1 MSSRTRFASTPSPSS
16 VPLVNTMAF
25 SANDSGRASLE
36 ASVRSL
42 ATRVEVLADAAQR
55 RQWITGLVLG
65 GLLLGMGGYLAWL
78 YRTVTE
84 FADPEVIVELASSQI
99 EPRIDEQVGS
109 VSEQLRAQAPALL
122 DQAEKAVLDAPPQM
136 SREAQR
142 YLVSQ
147 FETHIKTL
155 EEQTYDLVSG
165 MLKESL
171 ARAKAEGI
179 DLENDDQV
187 DKLVKEA
194 APLAR
199 EEFRRVIRKVH
210 GEYAEGAD
218 NIASYIDRLTSG
230 APLSALE
237 ERQRDVL
244 VTGLSLIEKL
254 ESDPSRAP
262 VRNLLEGRMPT
273 EP

>member
-1 MSSRTRFASTPSPSS
+1 
-16 VPLVNTMAF
+16 MAF
-25 SANDSGRASLE
+25 PADDAGRETLE
-36 ASVRSL
+36 ASLRSL
-42 ATRVEVLADAAQR
+42 AGRVDVLADAAKR

-65 GLLLGMGGYLAWL
+65 GLLLGTAGYLGWL

-84 FADPEVIVELASSQI
+84 FADPEVIVELASAQI
-99 EPRIDEQVGS
+99 EPRIDEQVDS
-109 VSEQLRAQAPALL
+109 VGEQLRAQAPALL
-122 DQAEKAVLDAPPQM
+122 DQAEKIVLDAPPQV
-136 SREAQR
+136 SLEAQR
-142 YLVSQ
+142 YLGSQ
-147 FETHIKTL
+147 LDTHIKTL

-179 DLENDDQV
+179 DLNDDDQV
-187 DKLVKEA
+187 DKLVAEA

-218 NIASYIDRLTSG
+218 NIASYLDRLTSG
-230 APLSALE
+230 APLSVLE

-244 VTGLSLIEKL
+244 ITGLSLIEKL

-262 VRNLLEGRMPT
+262 IRGLLEGRMPT